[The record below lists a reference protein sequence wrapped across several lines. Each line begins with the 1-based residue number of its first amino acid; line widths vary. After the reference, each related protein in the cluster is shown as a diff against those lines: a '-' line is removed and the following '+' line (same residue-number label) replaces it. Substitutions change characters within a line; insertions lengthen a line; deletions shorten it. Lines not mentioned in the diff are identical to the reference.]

1 MIPNANKTVVIVN
14 GFHRVASPAVRNTP
28 IEQGFDLDDDP
39 GVTYGPTLGWSG
51 RQINFDRSQMGIE
64 NGGLGD
70 CGDELT
76 GMLIAGNDF
85 NYVMSHAK
93 AIDSAKKYNI
103 VSCSSEAVETGKVN
117 LTDYDAVDL
126 LLGLERNDGHSVNIY
141 KTFSTLMQNALQR
154 YTTHGGALLVSGA
167 YIGTDMTQ
175 DTDRRFLQTVLKS
188 SWGGR
193 SQAADNKVRGLG
205 TEMAYWKA
213 LNEEHYAATSSDI
226 LQPVKPAFTAMQ
238 YADRN
243 GAAVAYRSNYRLFV
257 MGFPFEC
264 IQGEQKQ
271 AGIMRG
277 ILNYLLQ

>member
-1 MIPNANKTVVIVN
+1 
-14 GFHRVASPAVRNTP
+14 
-28 IEQGFDLDDDP
+28 
-39 GVTYGPTLGWSG
+39 
-51 RQINFDRSQMGIE
+51 MGIE
-64 NGGLGD
+64 NGGLGY

-154 YTTHGGALLVSGA
+154 YTAHGGALLVSGA
-167 YIGTDMTQ
+167 YIGTDMTL
-175 DTDRRFLQTVLKS
+175 DTDRRFLQTVMKT

-193 SQAADNKVRGLG
+193 SQVAELPRLPISCNPSSPPLLLCSMLTAMVQL
-205 TEMAYWKA
+205 
-213 LNEEHYAATSSDI
+213 LPIAATTVCLSWDSPSS
-226 LQPVKPAFTAMQ
+226 AFKG
-238 YADRN
+238 N
-243 GAAVAYRSNYRLFV
+243 RSKLASCEEY
-257 MGFPFEC
+257 
-264 IQGEQKQ
+264 
-271 AGIMRG
+271 
-277 ILNYLLQ
+277 